1 VALPVIPLPSSVVEV
16 NGAPVPFRSLS
27 RSEAL
32 ALQDFRGREDEA
44 EVYILV
50 AATGCT
56 EEEAQAFREG
66 TMTMEAGK
74 LIDAILVLSGLA
86 EGTDPAG
93 DPIDPK
99 AATNGRS
106 RTARSTAVRS

>member
-1 VALPVIPLPSSVVEV
+1 VALPIIPLPASVVDV
-16 NGAPVPFRSLS
+16 NGTPVPFRSLS

-32 ALQDFRGREDEA
+32 ALQDYRGREGEA

-50 AATGCT
+50 KATGCT
-56 EEEAQAFREG
+56 EDEAQAWRDA

-74 LIDAILVLSGLA
+74 LIDAILVFSGLA
-86 EGTDPAG
+86 EDE
-93 DPIDPK
+93 DVDPK

-106 RTARSTAVRS
+106 RTARSGVTRS